1 MVAKRPFGCYN
12 IVMKKIDV
20 RKLFYPELKKNLI
33 VLGTELLFVGLYLAV
48 DLLTKH
54 FVYMP
59 IAAGADDVIV
69 WDGVLRFTAVENTGA
84 SFGLFSDSFV
94 ALTVVSFVTVI
105 ALLLVL
111 VFSVKMRNGW
121 LRAALILMIAGGLG
135 NLVDRFMFGYVRD
148 WIYFE
153 LIDFAVFNLAD
164 SGLTVGCVLLLIFV
178 VFFYRPEDKKKD
190 TEAGDAG
197 EQ

>member
-69 WDGVLRFTAVENTGA
+69 WNGVLRFTAVENTGA

-111 VFSVKMRNGW
+111 VFSVKVRNGW

>member
-1 MVAKRPFGCYN
+1 
-12 IVMKKIDV
+12 MKKIDV
-20 RKLFYPELKKNLI
+20 RKLFYPEPKKNLI
-33 VLGTELLFVGLYLAV
+33 ILGTELLLIGLYLAV
-48 DLLTKH
+48 DLLTKE

-59 IAAGADDVIV
+59 IAAGADDLIV
-69 WDGVLRFTAVENTGA
+69 WDGELRVTAVENKGA

-94 ALTVVSFVTVI
+94 ALTVVSFITVTV
-105 ALLLVL
+105 LLLIL
-111 VFSVKMRNGW
+111 IFSVKIRNGW

-164 SGLTVGCVLLLIFV
+164 SGLTVGCVLLLVFV
-178 VFFYRPEDKKKD
+178 VFFYRPDDKKKNSK
-190 TEAGDAG
+190 AGDAG